1 MLSINEQGLFSD
13 VPENQDLNPDKPEER
28 IMRAR
33 HSCAHIMAQAV
44 VERFADAG
52 IVKLGVGP
60 AITDGFYYD
69 FDLPRP
75 LQEDDLVWIE
85 ERMKQIVRKA
95 ADFKQSTV
103 SAKSAREL
111 FSAQVYKLELI
122 GLIENGLA
130 DDNGN
135 LSAANHDS
143 VNSGAEGSFQ
153 PNEIAYDCPVSLYQ
167 HDKFVDLCKGPHV
180 ANTIEINPDG
190 LKILHSTGS
199 HWRGIEQNPIMTRIY
214 GTLFPSKEELDQHLH
229 RLEEIKRRD
238 HRRIGKKLE
247 LFHFDDTAKGMPYW
261 LPNGMRMLNE
271 LLAFWRDAHEK
282 RGYDEISS
290 PILNDKKLWEI
301 SGHWEHYQENM
312 FVVELGD
319 DTEYGLKPMNCPN
332 AMVVFGLKL
341 RSYRDLPMR
350 LADCDILHRHERS
363 GTLNG
368 LFRVQKF
375 QQDDAH
381 IFVAPHQIEQEFDNI
396 LDLAQEFYSVFDLS
410 FSFRL
415 SLRPDDFMGESST
428 WDEAEAAL
436 KRILDKRVG
445 EGNYLVAEKEGA
457 FYGPKIDIL
466 MKDSLGRK
474 WQMGTIQLDFQLP
487 ARFGLTYVDS
497 DGSKKTPVVIHRVI
511 YGSIDRFIGVLLEHT
526 AGDLPLWLAPVQVAI
541 VPIAD
546 RHVAYAEL
554 VGEKLRAQ
562 RLRFK
567 IDSGAARMNRKIRD
581 WELVKVPYIVVIGDR
596 ELERSSL
603 SVRTRDSEN
612 HGELSTDEFIQ
623 HMNAIVKNRSN
634 HL

>member
-1 MLSINEQGLFSD
+1 MLSNSEQGLFDAHEYRDLSSNQSD
-13 VPENQDLNPDKPEER
+13 EKLLR
-28 IMRAR
+28 MR

-44 VERFADAG
+44 MERFADAG
-52 IVKLGVGP
+52 VVKLGVGP
-60 AITDGFYYD
+60 AIENGFFYD

-75 LQEDDLVWIE
+75 LQEDDLAWIE
-85 ERMKQIVRKA
+85 LRMKQIVREGA
-95 ADFKQSTV
+95 QFKQSFI
-103 SAKSAREL
+103 SSKAARKL
-111 FSAQVYKLELI
+111 FQQQAYKLELI
-122 GLIENGLA
+122 DLIESGAA
-130 DDNGN
+130 DDNGE
-135 LSAANHDS
+135 A
-143 VNSGAEGSFQ
+143 GSSLLENGDFGFKDNENADGFQ
-153 PNEIAYDCPVSLYQ
+153 VSLYK

-180 ANTIEINPDG
+180 ENSREIDPDA
-190 LKILHSTGS
+190 LKVLHSTGS
-199 HWRGIEQNPIMTRIY
+199 HWRGIDKNPMMTRIY
-214 GTLFPSKEELDQHLH
+214 GTVFPSKKELEQHLH
-229 RLEEIKRRD
+229 ALEEIKRRD

-247 LFHFDDTAKGMPYW
+247 LFHFDETAKGMPYW

-271 LLAFWRDAHEK
+271 LLAFWREAHEQ

-301 SGHWEHYQENM
+301 SGHWDHYHENM
-312 FVVELGD
+312 FVVPLDD

-363 GTLNG
+363 GTLSG

-381 IFVAPHQIEQEFDNI
+381 IFVAPHQIEEEFDSI

-415 SLRPDDFMGESST
+415 SLRPDDFMGDAET
-428 WDEAEAAL
+428 WDEAESAL
-436 KRILDKRVG
+436 RRILDKRVG

-497 DGSKKTPVVIHRVI
+497 DGSKKTPAVIHRVI

-526 AGDLPLWLAPVQVAI
+526 FGELPPWLAPVQVAI
-541 VPIAD
+541 VPIVD
-546 RHVAYAEL
+546 RHLDYAKSI
-554 VGEKLRAQ
+554 GEKLRSK
-562 RLRFK
+562 RIRFK
-567 IDSGAARMNRKIRD
+567 IDDGAARMNKKIRE
-581 WELVKVPYIVVIGDR
+581 WELMKVPFIAIIGDR
-596 ELERSSL
+596 EMESNSL
-603 SVRTRDSEN
+603 SIRCRDGVQERDVLPDDFV
-612 HGELSTDEFIQ
+612 ERLSKLIE
-623 HMNAIVKNRSN
+623 VRSN
-634 HL
+634 KLSQELT